1 MHYPVLQYPTKVNL
15 SLDKTPVFKVSYQVS
30 RAILILTG
38 TVFNVRGSEG
48 YVVNISL

>member
-30 RAILILTG
+30 GNTNFDGHR
-38 TVFNVRGSEG
+38 FNVRGSEG